1 MPKKFE
7 KEFISYCENQNLE
20 VNPYQ
25 IKVIKKLEDYHNS
38 NYKSFFSKLFSK
50 QKTKKGF
57 YLYGG
62 VGVGKT
68 MILNFFYDH
77 LEEKKLKK
85 HFNEFML
92 GFHDFVHE
100 QKEKNEENVINQF
113 VKNLKSKASLV
124 YFDEF
129 QVTNI
134 VDAMILG
141 KLFEQIF
148 KEDIKIIFTSNTK
161 ISELYKEGL
170 QREQFIPFIKIMEDQ
185 CMEYKLKIEDDYRKS
200 NDNQKQRYFFPI
212 NQETNFKINKF
223 FRMITKGKKQ
233 SSITINVK
241 GRGFKIENFYEGIVR
256 YNFNQLCDQNLG
268 AEDYLAIIKS
278 CKFIVIDQIPQ
289 FNDENSNQQQR
300 FITLLDVIY
309 DKNIYL
315 KYRQHNNNLIGSNVS
330 LKDKW
335 LRFCKVANGNF
346 KIQNDHNL
354 QAIIN
359 NQNLLI
365 KSNRKTLTNFIKARN
380 SFLLKR
386 VFYLTKSGV
395 YRQTLI
401 GNIALFIG
409 ILIKKV

>member
-1 MPKKFE
+1 MYKR
-7 KEFISYCENQNLE
+7 Q
-20 VNPYQ
+20 
-25 IKVIKKLEDYHNS
+25 S
-38 NYKSFFSKLFSK
+38 NYKSLFSKLFSK

-148 KEDIKIIFTSNTK
+148 KEDIKIILTSNTK

-170 QREQFIPFIKIMEDQ
+170 QREQFLPFIKIMEDQ
-185 CMEYKLKIEDDYRKS
+185 SIEYELKIEDDYRKS
-200 NDNQKQRYFFPI
+200 NDNQKQRYFFPL

-223 FRMITKGKKQ
+223 FRTITKDKKQ
-233 SSITINVK
+233 SSIKINVK
-241 GRGFKIENFYEGIVR
+241 GRELKIENFYEGIIR
-256 YNFNQLCDQNLG
+256 CHFNQLCNQNLG
-268 AEDYLAIIKS
+268 AEDYLEIIKN
-278 CKFIVIDQIPQ
+278 CKFMVIDQIPQ
-289 FNDENSNQQQR
+289 FNDVNSNQQQR

-309 DKNIYL
+309 DKNISL
-315 KYRQHNNNLIGSNVS
+315 AVTADLNLDQFTSSRSLEKPFKRTISRLYELTSNEY
-330 LKDKW
+330 
-335 LRFCKVANGNF
+335 N
-346 KIQNDHNL
+346 
-354 QAIIN
+354 
-359 NQNLLI
+359 
-365 KSNRKTLTNFIKARN
+365 
-380 SFLLKR
+380 
-386 VFYLTKSGV
+386 
-395 YRQTLI
+395 
-401 GNIALFIG
+401 
-409 ILIKKV
+409 